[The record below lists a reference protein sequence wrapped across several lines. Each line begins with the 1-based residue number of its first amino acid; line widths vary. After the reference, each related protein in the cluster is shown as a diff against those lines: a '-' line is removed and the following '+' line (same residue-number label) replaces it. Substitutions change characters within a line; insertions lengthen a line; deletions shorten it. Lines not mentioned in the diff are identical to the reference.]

1 MKRRGTMGFG
11 FVLFVVIVYVA
22 LAYVGLAPWVF
33 G

>member
-1 MKRRGTMGFG
+1 MKRRGTVGFG

-22 LAYVGLAPWVF
+22 AAYAGFVPWVF

>member
-1 MKRRGTMGFG
+1 MKRRGTMGVG

-22 LAYVGLAPWVF
+22 AAYAGFLPWMF